1 MHGIVLRNLGHN
13 VKILE
18 SNALSEQKNLGAGI
32 AAMDEVHTFM
42 PNFSKATYTVTSQ
55 NVQFLDE
62 EFKVRRKLDVS
73 LKMTIRNCLHYLMR
87 ANFDGLRSEICCPES
102 SESSALTGTAVY
114 KHGKN
119 VVGVEYADGA
129 CYGNIRR
136 PANRRIWNRTC
147 ESRHCC

>member
-42 PNFSKATYTVTSQ
+42 QNFSKATYTVTSQ

-87 ANFDGLRSEICCPES
+87 ANFDGLRSEICTES
-102 SESSALTGTAVY
+102 
-114 KHGKN
+114 
-119 VVGVEYADGA
+119 
-129 CYGNIRR
+129 
-136 PANRRIWNRTC
+136 
-147 ESRHCC
+147 